1 MAKKSKLINIFE
13 KIDDKKDF
21 CTFMPYIILL
31 ITLAQVCIS
40 SFRYTQLNNFIS
52 DKENQINN
60 IDSQD
65 VQEADT
71 KQFNINFDEMKEVCL
86 LIGLENIE
94 SMILN
99 SEAIEVKGNCKSVS
113 KLEDLKNRDK
123 VKEFNVEQIEK
134 KDGQYNFGL
143 SYKLEEK

>member
-21 CTFMPYIILL
+21 CTFMTYIILL

-60 IDSQD
+60 IVSQD